1 MRNGVSALGLT
12 AGDEWPY
19 ERIPFIGRSTGQ
31 TVSLYSIEWLDY
43 NQDGAIDGGDVQWVG
58 DNSDYRV
65 VNMPAFDG
73 VKPKRDF
80 QGYQLVFNKRY
91 SNRWQMLGSFLY
103 THSEGMANRIY
114 SQDMNFEGPMVTDN
128 NWMSTLNYTINNM
141 TGPLPFTPK
150 FEFKLSGSY
159 TVPGVEVDLGARFRM
174 HSGRPAWQL
183 EGIPE
188 HSPVGRI
195 LRAASSAPAS
205 ARSSRRRRPSTIRA
219 SRSSTSGSRRPSTSP
234 STERSTSSSTCST
247 SSTPTLRTP
256 STTSGSS
263 ARSAASSHPAPSD

>member
-1 MRNGVSALGLT
+1 
-12 AGDEWPY
+12 
-19 ERIPFIGRSTGQ
+19 
-31 TVSLYSIEWLDY
+31 
-43 NQDGAIDGGDVQWVG
+43 
-58 DNSDYRV
+58 
-65 VNMPAFDG
+65 PAFDG

-159 TVPGVEVDLGARFRM
+159 TIPGIEVDLGARYRM
-174 HSGRPAWQL
+174 HTGRPAWQL

-188 HSPVGRI
+188 HSQWGNPPGGVIGAGTGTIVSSQTPFYYPTQSI
-195 LRAASSAPAS
+195 LDFRVEKAVKIARYGAVHIVLDVFNLFNADTPNSIDYQWEFGKIGGILAP
-205 ARSSRRRRPSTIRA
+205 RSYRLSF
-219 SRSSTSGSRRPSTSP
+219 
-234 STERSTSSSTCST
+234 
-247 SSTPTLRTP
+247 LYQF
-256 STTSGSS
+256 
-263 ARSAASSHPAPSD
+263 